1 MSDSPSPRVVVTGLF
16 SSSSRTGKL
25 ADNVI
30 NKQANSS
37 NNDNSLSKALIE
49 SLQLTIICGG
59 VYILSSLTLKFI
71 LKYLNESSFSSNES
85 AEIARKLNR
94 PEIAKITLDSYE
106 ARIGKDAVV
115 GVDDL
120 TTTFQDLGGMK
131 NELEKVHD
139 SIVLPL
145 QLWKTMKA
153 SNRILPCPTG
163 VLLYGSPGTGKTLTA
178 RAIAKECSAT
188 FLHIN
193 SSTLLDKWLGE
204 SDKLV
209 TGLFTLARKLA
220 PTIIFIDEI
229 DSILRSRGSF
239 DHQPAMATIQSVIL
253 SEWDGLKSTNNVNG
267 PVILV
272 GATNRPNDIDP
283 AFLRRLPVHIKTKV
297 PSLDGRVDI
306 LEKMLVSESLAE
318 DVDIRQIAMLTPEYT
333 GSDLREL
340 VRVAVVNKM
349 KKVIEQ
355 IKKQLGPS
363 ASGSTGVNLA
373 AYDTL
378 PDADVPLS
386 MDDFM
391 VALYKT
397 ATPGTR

>member
-1 MSDSPSPRVVVTGLF
+1 MSESHSPRVALTGLSLF
-16 SSSSRTGKL
+16 TSRMPEHVTE
-25 ADNVI
+25 N
-30 NKQANSS
+30 NNTNSS
-37 NNDNSLSKALIE
+37 NNENSLGKALLE
-49 SLQLTIICGG
+49 SLQMTIICGG
-59 VYILSSLTLKFI
+59 IYIISSLTFKF
-71 LKYLNESSFSSNES
+71 LQKYLSESPFTSHES

-94 PEIAKITLDSYE
+94 PDIAKISLDSYE

-131 NELEKVHD
+131 NELDKVHD

-145 QLWKTMKA
+145 QLWKAMKA
-153 SNRILPCPTG
+153 NNRILPCPTG
-163 VLLYGSPGTGKTLTA
+163 VLLYGNPGTGKTLTA

-193 SSTLLDKWLGE
+193 SSLLLDKWLGE

-239 DHQPAMATIQSVIL
+239 DHQPAMATVQSVLL
-253 SEWDGLKSTNNVNG
+253 SEWDGLKSSNNSTG

-306 LEKMLVSESLAE
+306 LEKMLANETLAE

-355 IKKQLGPS
+355 LKRQLPPTS
-363 ASGSTGVNLA
+363 QSSSVKLSSF
-373 AYDTL
+373 DQL
-378 PDADVPLS
+378 PDTDFPLS

-397 ATPGTR
+397 ATPG